1 MTQAD
6 QSPSH
11 LLPSSVLS
19 GRQSWLADPQVLFMD
34 ESAVDICAICLSAIG
49 GDSEQAA
56 EEAFLDNCYHRF
68 HRQCVMSWT
77 TAQKAH
83 PSVGSVYSCP
93 LCKAPYTSVLH
104 SFQDNTFRQEWV
116 MPGPHPSSLILTPQ
130 QRRRRELQA
139 VTLEEDVKLI
149 CQVVLATINA
159 LAATV
164 CDTGT
169 RRPAGNAAMKV
180 RYSKMSSLQM
190 QRWVDNMA
198 AAVSPFSTDHAVKFA
213 QELLGF
219 LSSNLSITGHDL
231 FVFGEDVQPSQAHQN
246 RQSGHEL
253 ASFVDQD
260 RSSTSTQSSQG
271 GISDNDSEAYVSLGQ
286 MSLGSDMGQA

>member
-68 HRQCVMSWT
+68 HRQVRHPFGFARLYKETLRLIFSLTRCQLLQCVMSWT

-104 SFQDNTFRQEWV
+104 SFQDNTFRY
-116 MPGPHPSSLILTPQ
+116 
-130 QRRRRELQA
+130 R
-139 VTLEEDVKLI
+139 VTNETFSD
-149 CQVVLATINA
+149 
-159 LAATV
+159 
-164 CDTGT
+164 
-169 RRPAGNAAMKV
+169 
-180 RYSKMSSLQM
+180 SKHVEM
-190 QRWVDNMA
+190 MA
-198 AAVSPFSTDHAVKFA
+198 
-213 QELLGF
+213 
-219 LSSNLSITGHDL
+219 
-231 FVFGEDVQPSQAHQN
+231 
-246 RQSGHEL
+246 
-253 ASFVDQD
+253 
-260 RSSTSTQSSQG
+260 
-271 GISDNDSEAYVSLGQ
+271 
-286 MSLGSDMGQA
+286 

>member
-130 QRRRRELQA
+130 QRRRRSVYFNAASPAPSDRLRDSITLVTSTEIESWVTRELQA

-164 CDTGT
+164 CDTG
-169 RRPAGNAAMKV
+169 G
-180 RYSKMSSLQM
+180 
-190 QRWVDNMA
+190 
-198 AAVSPFSTDHAVKFA
+198 
-213 QELLGF
+213 LLGM
-219 LSSNLSITGHDL
+219 L
-231 FVFGEDVQPSQAHQN
+231 P
-246 RQSGHEL
+246 
-253 ASFVDQD
+253 
-260 RSSTSTQSSQG
+260 
-271 GISDNDSEAYVSLGQ
+271 
-286 MSLGSDMGQA
+286 

>member
-130 QRRRRELQA
+130 QRRRRLRH
-139 VTLEEDVKLI
+139 
-149 CQVVLATINA
+149 
-159 LAATV
+159 
-164 CDTGT
+164 